1 LKALNPSQSLREH
14 RDDTARK
21 KPSSVLAQV
30 RSIRTHVQALGI
42 IVGLIRWFRASVLGH
57 RSPFTHLTGFS
68 ALSVSLRLG
77 SSDIEVFKKIFI
89 DKEYE
94 QPFQSAP
101 HTILDLGANIGLSS
115 VFFANTFPNAC
126 VIAVEPDPANFALLQ
141 HNVAK
146 LPNVTCV
153 HAAVWPQDG
162 RVRLSDPGLGHWA
175 MRVTQGTDPGFDVP
189 ALSMESLL
197 AMLPSGRADLVK
209 IDIEGAEKELFSEPH
224 AWLDQVQSM
233 VIELHDRYQPGCSR
247 AFFNAVQSFPHEQ
260 WCGENIWVWR
270 DAPPL

>member
-1 LKALNPSQSLREH
+1 
-14 RDDTARK
+14 
-21 KPSSVLAQV
+21 
-30 RSIRTHVQALGI
+30 
-42 IVGLIRWFRASVLGH
+42 
-57 RSPFTHLTGFS
+57 
-68 ALSVSLRLG
+68 
-77 SSDIEVFKKIFI
+77 
-89 DKEYE
+89 
-94 QPFQSAP
+94 
-101 HTILDLGANIGLSS
+101 
-115 VFFANTFPNAC
+115 
-126 VIAVEPDPANFALLQ
+126 
-141 HNVAK
+141 
-146 LPNVTCV
+146 
-153 HAAVWPQDG
+153 
-162 RVRLSDPGLGHWA
+162 

-270 DAPPL
+270 DAPAL

>member
-1 LKALNPSQSLREH
+1 MKG
-14 RDDTARK
+14 
-21 KPSSVLAQV
+21 
-30 RSIRTHVQALGI
+30 LGGWI
-42 IVGLIRWFRASVLGH
+42 CASVFQFRGEH
-57 RSPFTHLTGFS
+57 TQFVRAFQSTVRIRNGT
-68 ALSVSLRLG
+68 
-77 SSDIEVFKKIFI
+77 SDIEVYKKVFI
-89 DKEYE
+89 EREY
-94 QPFQSAP
+94 QLPFSTDLR
-101 HTILDLGANIGLSS
+101 TILDLGANTGLSTLFLASEYPRS
-115 VFFANTFPNAC
+115 V

-146 LPNVTCV
+146 LPNVRCIQ
-153 HAAVWPQDG
+153 AAVWTQDG
-162 RVRLSDPGLGHWA
+162 SVRLSDPGLGHWA

-189 ALSMESLL
+189 SLSMESLL

-270 DAPPL
+270 DARCTTSL